1 MPTDGALIE
10 ELRRLAG
17 EGDHSAALVTR
28 LIEFLAARQ
37 DSLVGRELLQS
48 LVMKYAGA
56 EKQLYRLN
64 RQLVE
69 KQSLIDEDLAAAA
82 DIQRSLLPRDPAQFE
97 AFEVAWTFQPSAHI
111 GGDIFNVMRLDR
123 NHWAVY
129 ALDVSGHGVPAAMVA
144 VSVYQNLQPH
154 SDTVRAFTPQ
164 ASPGYFLRSPR
175 EVLQALD
182 VEYPFERFENFFTM
196 VYFVIDAACRTVAY
210 SNAGHPHPLVLH
222 RDGRLDLLQRG
233 GPVIGLSSVRTRRPP
248 EPVFAEETFRLEPGD
263 KLLLYTDGLIEHRN
277 PAGDLFGSERL
288 LARLRGCGGLPV
300 AGVVD
305 LVSAAVREFA
315 AGTPPDDD
323 MTLVGIELK

>member
-1 MPTDGALIE
+1 MRTEGTLIE

-17 EGDHSAALVTR
+17 EGAHTAALVTR

-64 RQLVE
+64 RKLVE
-69 KQSLIDEDLAAAA
+69 KQLLIDEDLAAAA

-97 AFEVAWTFQPSAHI
+97 AFEVAWTFEPSAHI

-144 VSVYQNLQPH
+144 VSVYQNLQPY
-154 SDTVRAFTPQ
+154 SDTVRAYMPQ
-164 ASPGYFLRSPR
+164 SPPGYLLRSPR
-175 EVLQALD
+175 QVLQALD
-182 VEYPFERFENFFTM
+182 AEYPFERFANFFTM
-196 VYFVIDAACRTVAY
+196 VYFIFDAACRTVAY
-210 SNAGHPHPLVLH
+210 SNAGHPPPLVLH
-222 RDGRLDLLQRG
+222 RDGRLDLLSRG
-233 GPVIGLSSVRTRRPP
+233 GPVIGLSSVRPHRPP
-248 EPVFAEETFRLEPGD
+248 ESVFSEEIFRLEPGD

-277 PAGDLFGSERL
+277 PRGDLFGSRRL
-288 LARLRGCGGLPV
+288 LSLLKDLGGSSV

-305 LVSAAVREFA
+305 AVSAAVREFA
-315 AGTPPDDD
+315 GGTPPDDD
-323 MTLVGIELK
+323 MTLVGIGLK